1 MDCVTLT
8 SEPKT
13 DRRVLPQPAA
23 LEPAVAD
30 KPKGLVRNGRRDTA
44 ADNAGRVKARSR
56 GQQARG
62 ETSAAVAADASPA
75 QAESGVSRTF
85 ATQNCVFV
93 LGRSGQPLMP
103 CHPTR
108 ARRLLAAGRAR
119 VHRLHP
125 FTIRLTDRNSGV
137 VQPILIKFD
146 PGSKVT
152 GIAIVRQDENNHV
165 RQDNSGPQHVLHLAE
180 LTHRGAVIRKH
191 MTQRAMFRRRR
202 RTANLRYRAPR
213 FNNRTRQK
221 GWLPP
226 SLMSRVD
233 NTLSWIDR
241 FRRVIPVTGF
251 VQELVRFDMQAMG
264 NPDIQGVEYQQGTL
278 AGYEL
283 REYLLE
289 KWGRKCAY
297 CGAENIP
304 LQVEHIHP
312 KARGGGNRVSNL
324 TMACRCCN
332 ESKGAQPVEAFLA
345 KKPALL
351 KNILAQAKRP
361 LSDAAAVNATRWEL
375 WRRLAATGL
384 PVRTGSGG
392 RTKWNRSRLGIPKS
406 HCLDAVCAGPVG
418 DKVTGWDRQ
427 PLAIK
432 ATGRGSYQRT
442 RLDSFGFPRGFLM
455 RQKLVRGFQTGDMV
469 RAVVPKGKRAGTH
482 TGRVAVRANGN
493 FNIQTATGTVTDIS
507 NRHCRLLM
515 RADGYSYHH
524 QKKEGGVPPGPKD
537 AGFPRRKF

>member
-1 MDCVTLT
+1 MPTH
-8 SEPKT
+8 
-13 DRRVLPQPAA
+13 PA
-23 LEPAVAD
+23 
-30 KPKGLVRNGRRDTA
+30 
-44 ADNAGRVKARSR
+44 
-56 GQQARG
+56 
-62 ETSAAVAADASPA
+62 
-75 QAESGVSRTF
+75 
-85 ATQNCVFV
+85 
-93 LGRSGQPLMP
+93 
-103 CHPTR
+103 R
-108 ARRLLAAGRAR
+108 ARRLLATGRAR

-125 FTIRLTDRNSGV
+125 FTIRLSDRKDGV
-137 VQPILIKFD
+137 VQAALVKLD

-152 GIAIVRQDENNHV
+152 GVAVVRKDGDTH
-165 RQDNSGPQHVLHLAE
+165 HVLHLSE
-180 LTHRGAVIRKH
+180 LTHRGAAIRKH

-213 FNNRTRQK
+213 FDNRTRRD

-233 NTLSWIDR
+233 NILSWIDR
-241 FRRVIPVTGF
+241 FRRLAPITGF

-289 KWGRKCAY
+289 KWGRKCSY
-297 CGAENIP
+297 CGAETVP
-304 LQVEHIHP
+304 LQIEHIHP
-312 KARGGGNRVSNL
+312 KARGGGNRVTNL
-324 TMACRCCN
+324 TLACRCCN
-332 ESKGAQPVEAFLA
+332 EAKGAQPVEAFLA
-345 KKPALL
+345 KRPALL
-351 KNILAQAKRP
+351 KSLLAQAKRP

-375 WRRLAATGL
+375 WRRLDATGL

-406 HCLDAVCAGPVG
+406 HCLDAVCAGSV
-418 DKVTGWDRQ
+418 DAVATWDRQ

-442 RLDSFGFPRGFLM
+442 RLDSCGFPRGHLM
-455 RQKLVRGFQTGDMV
+455 RRKLVQGFQTGDLV

-482 TGRVAVRANGN
+482 TGRVAVRETGS
-493 FNIQTATGTVTDIS
+493 FNIQSPSGTVQGIS
-507 NRHCRLLM
+507 HHHCRLIM

-524 QKKEGGVPPGPKD
+524 QKEAALPPGPKGNRVS
-537 AGFPRRKF
+537 APCSG

>member
-1 MDCVTLT
+1 MDCVSLT

-30 KPKGLVRNGRRDTA
+30 KPKGLVRNGRRDQTVGSHGLKA
-44 ADNAGRVKARSR
+44 AGNTGRAKARSR

-75 QAESGVSRTF
+75 QAESGVSRNF
-85 ATQNCVFV
+85 KHQNRVFV
-93 LGRSGQPLMP
+93 LGRSGEPLMP
-103 CHPTR
+103 CHPAR

-125 FTIRLTDRNSGV
+125 FTIRLTDRTTGT
-137 VQPILIKFD
+137 VQPILIKLD

-152 GIAIVRQDENNHV
+152 GIAIVRQNGDT
-165 RQDNSGPQHVLHLAE
+165 QHVLHLAE
-180 LTHRGAVIRKH
+180 LTHRGAAIRKH
-191 MTQRAMFRRRR
+191 LTQRAMFRRRR

-241 FRRVIPVTGF
+241 FRRFVPVTGF
-251 VQELVRFDMQAMG
+251 VQELVRFDMQQAMG

-297 CGAENIP
+297 CGIENIP
-304 LQVEHIHP
+304 IQIEHIHP
-312 KARGGGNRVSNL
+312 KARGGSNRVTNL
-324 TMACRCCN
+324 TLACRCCN

-351 KNILAQAKRP
+351 KSILAQAKRP

-375 WRRLAATGL
+375 WRRLDATGL

-418 DKVTGWDRQ
+418 DRVTGWDRQ

-455 RQKLVRGFQTGDMV
+455 RQKLVQGFQTGDLV
-469 RAVVPKGKRAGTH
+469 RAVVPTGKKTGTH
-482 TGRVAVRANGN
+482 TGRVAVRESGS
-493 FNIQTATGTVTDIS
+493 FDIQALSGTVQGIS
-507 NRHCRLLM
+507 HRHCRLIM
-515 RADGYSYHH
+515 RADGYAYH
-524 QKKEGGVPPGPKD
+524 QQTKEGGVSS
-537 AGFPRRKF
+537 RT